1 MYRTRGANTVGQS
14 DSIHAGMYMLPIFHV
29 DVHEARSMEN
39 HPIRRELTAVFPLV
53 YNRLSPRKTGHRQS
67 TGYTKTHTPHPVC
80 ALGPAGSRQWNISPL
95 NGRISCLG

>member
-53 YNRLSPRKTGHRQS
+53 YNQS
-67 TGYTKTHTPHPVC
+67 TKWAHIMSWLDIV
-80 ALGPAGSRQWNISPL
+80 PAGRSYQARL
-95 NGRISCLG
+95 Y